1 MDSNFDHQMSLSK
14 NNSWYS
20 NNCLKCAVPL
30 NGRVMLFLP
39 HLSSIQNMAIN
50 SAAYSTTI
58 TTIEL
63 KGATTLSITIKNAT
77 LSIMTS
83 MLMQS
88 VNILSVTIKS
98 IMLSVVLL
106 NVVAPI
112 ELDKIIKIGVKIQ
125 KKSKIDFFKIF
136 SNTFML
142 AI

>member
-1 MDSNFDHQMSLSK
+1 
-14 NNSWYS
+14 
-20 NNCLKCAVPL
+20 
-30 NGRVMLFLP
+30 MLFLP

-58 TTIEL
+58 GL

-83 MLMQS
+83 MLMPS

-106 NVVAPI
+106 NVMAPI
-112 ELDKIIKIGVKIQ
+112 ELDKIIKLAVKIQ
-125 KKSKIDFFKIF
+125 KNLKLIF
-136 SNTFML
+136 
-142 AI
+142 